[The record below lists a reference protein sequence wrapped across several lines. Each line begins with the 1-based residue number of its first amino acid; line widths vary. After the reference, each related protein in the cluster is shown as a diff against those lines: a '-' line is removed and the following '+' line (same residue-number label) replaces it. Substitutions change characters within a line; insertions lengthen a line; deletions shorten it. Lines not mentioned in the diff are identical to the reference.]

1 MLKVFLI
8 LPLWLVWKLF
18 NCWGDILL
26 KHHLS
31 LSTYALN
38 IMLYIKHLFG
48 DFYLVGWHH
57 RPNGHELNKLWE
69 MVTKNWTWLSIWATT
84 TRLRGRSPRN
94 TWEACLQPDQ
104 HPSLGSGFAGRGSSW
119 LPTLSTE
126 PVKQWQTA
134 LSHPAPPFP
143 SFLAPLSPFFHPAFP
158 PSKLISTHPTSNRCW
173 LWERPWKYINK

>member
-57 RPNGHELNKLWE
+57 RPNGHGLGGLQELVMDKEAWRAAVHGGHKESDTTERL
-69 MVTKNWTWLSIWATT
+69 NWTWVFLHCMPYVRFKVNDGVNSSIHLGLPILWDFLSVY
-84 TRLRGRSPRN
+84 S
-94 TWEACLQPDQ
+94 E
-104 HPSLGSGFAGRGSSW
+104 S
-119 LPTLSTE
+119 
-126 PVKQWQTA
+126 V
-134 LSHPAPPFP
+134 
-143 SFLAPLSPFFHPAFP
+143 
-158 PSKLISTHPTSNRCW
+158 
-173 LWERPWKYINK
+173 